1 MEVAVLAEAL
11 RLARARVAAL
21 AADDIEGFESLDPEY
36 AAACNRLTVGGQPAT
51 RAQVQAFDELMAL
64 HRLATAEMSRISDE
78 AGARLAQLHS
88 ARKTRSAYRP
98 AGPVNDW

>member
-1 MEVAVLAEAL
+1 MEATVLSEAL

-21 AADDIEGFESLDPEY
+21 AADDIDKFEALDRDY
-36 AAACNRLTVGGQPAT
+36 AAACAGLTGQDEQAT
-51 RAQVQAFDELMAL
+51 SLHVQALDELMAL

-88 ARKTRSAYRP
+88 ARKTRSAYRS
-98 AGPVNDW
+98 AGPVNDL